1 MFEKQRKQMVQRFVL
16 DSGIKD
22 QKVISAM
29 ERVQRHLFV
38 EPALSHQAYNGG
50 SLPIGFGQKIS
61 HPTTVALMTQILA
74 LKGSEEVLEVGTGSG
89 YQAAV
94 LAEIGIKVFTIER
107 IPELVRRAQNQF
119 DQLGYYNIAVKIGD
133 GSLGWN
139 EHAPYDRIIVTAGA
153 PDVPDTL
160 TNQLADEGYLVIPV
174 GEKKQQKL
182 RLIKRK
188 SGEFKTYE
196 KEWRTFVP
204 LVGRKGFQQ

>member
-1 MFEKQRKQMVQRFVL
+1 MFEKQRQQMVQRFVL

-22 QKVISAM
+22 QKVVYAM
-29 ERVQRHLFV
+29 EHVQRHLFV
-38 EPALSHQAYNGG
+38 EPALSHQAYEGR
-50 SLPIGFGQKIS
+50 SLPIGFGQTIS

-74 LKGSEEVLEVGTGSG
+74 LKGSEKVLEVGTGSG

-107 IPELVRRAQNQF
+107 IPELARRAQNQF

-160 TNQLADEGYLVIPV
+160 TNQLAEEGYLLIPV
-174 GEKKQQKL
+174 GEKEYQKL
-182 RLIKRK
+182 KLIKREN
-188 SGEFKTYE
+188 GELKMYE
-196 KEWRTFVP
+196 KVWRTFVP
-204 LVGRKGFQQ
+204 LVGQKGFHQ

>member
-1 MFEKQRKQMVQRFVL
+1 MFEKQRQQMVQRFVL

-22 QKVISAM
+22 QKVIYAM

-38 EPALSHQAYNGG
+38 EPALSHQAYEGR
-50 SLPIGFGQKIS
+50 SLPIGFGQTIS

-74 LKGSEEVLEVGTGSG
+74 LKGSERVLEVGTGSG

-107 IPELVRRAQNQF
+107 IPKLARRAQNQF

-160 TNQLADEGYLVIPV
+160 TNQLAEEGYLVIPV
-174 GEKKQQKL
+174 GEKEYQKL
-182 RLIKRK
+182 KLIKREN
-188 SGEFKTYE
+188 GELKMCE
-196 KEWRTFVP
+196 KVWRTFVP
-204 LVGRKGFQQ
+204 LVGQKGFHL